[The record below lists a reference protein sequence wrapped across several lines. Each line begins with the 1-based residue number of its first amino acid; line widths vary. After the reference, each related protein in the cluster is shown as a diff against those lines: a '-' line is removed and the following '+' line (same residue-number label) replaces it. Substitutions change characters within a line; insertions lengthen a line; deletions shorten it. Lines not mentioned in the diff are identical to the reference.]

1 MIQLIKKNWAVLKAV
16 AFVTYKEWAAYR
28 THSMVSIFVG
38 PLYFLVQYF
47 IWTAIYGDGGT
58 IAGMELRQMIRYFG
72 VVTLIGYL
80 TMDFAD
86 WNLQMLIRTGKY
98 LTFALRPLNHSF
110 FALSQKAGHRFLGFY
125 VEFIPCFIIFSLLFG
140 EILIPAHLGWTLL
153 SVGLA
158 FLMGFYINYTL
169 GMAAFWLV
177 DADGIRY
184 IFLMISAFFAGGFIP
199 LSFFPDALQKIQ
211 FYLPFQYILYVPAM
225 VWTGQYT
232 LGGVNYALP
241 QIVLIQALAVAVM
254 FMFSKM
260 VGLLAMKRFTGVGV

>member
-1 MIQLIKKNWAVLKAV
+1 MKIIKKNWAILKSV

-47 IWTAIYGDGGT
+47 IWTAVYGDGGA
-58 IAGMELRQMIRYFG
+58 IAGMELKQTIRYFG

-98 LTFALRPLNHSF
+98 LTFTLRPVNHIY
-110 FALSQKAGHRFLGFY
+110 FAFAQKVGHRFLGFY

-140 EILIPAHLGWTLL
+140 EILIPAQIGWTIL
-153 SVGLA
+153 SVFLA

-169 GMAAFWLV
+169 GMTAFWLV
-177 DADGIRY
+177 DADGVRRV
-184 IFLMISAFFAGGFIP
+184 FLMISAFFAGSFIP
-199 LSFFPDALQKIQ
+199 LAFFPDFLQKIQ
-211 FYLPFQYILYVPAM
+211 FFLPFQYILYVPAM
-225 VWTGQYT
+225 VWTGSYT
-232 LGGVNYALP
+232 LGGVSYSIP
-241 QIVLIQALAVAVM
+241 QIVLIQAVAVIVM
-254 FMFSKM
+254 ISVSK
-260 VGLLAMKRFTGVGV
+260 VVSIFAIKRFTGVGA